1 MKREVLRFVYL
12 SDQGAFGFILAIGAT
27 IILAFLLFG
36 NLLSM
41 ENGGQKF
48 MDVAASLV
56 GKTKGGIAKVSVVSS
71 ALVGSISGS
80 PTANVM
86 ITGSFTIPAMKK
98 SGYNPVY
105 AGAVEATASTGG
117 LIMPPV
123 IITAAAT
130 VAAVPS
136 VL

>member
-41 ENGGQKF
+41 GNGGQKF

-98 SGYNPVY
+98 SGYSPVY
-105 AGAVEATASTGG
+105 AGAVEAT
-117 LIMPPV
+117 
-123 IITAAAT
+123 
-130 VAAVPS
+130 
-136 VL
+136 